1 MLDQAKDWPGGFSFG
16 ISGAAVALIVT
27 AALTSFAKLRLRD
40 TLAGVALSGGAA
52 PFFPGW
58 LTITLAAVMAVIV
71 RAVDWAIAVPD
82 RDALAVLLPV
92 GIASYLAMCWLLDI
106 ANSRA
111 YANRARLLVRNVVSQ
126 REKRIAAA
134 AGTRAKE
141 LP

>member
-1 MLDQAKDWPGGFSFG
+1 L
-16 ISGAAVALIVT
+16 
-27 AALTSFAKLRLRD
+27 FA
-40 TLAGVALSGGAA
+40 
-52 PFFPGW
+52 
-58 LTITLAAVMAVIV
+58 AAVMAVIV
-71 RAVDWAIAVPD
+71 RAVDWAIAMPD

-111 YANRARLLVRNVVSQ
+111 YANRALLLVRNVVSQ